1 MPETG
6 GSTAADAGMVDH
18 GGDITVNQLGLGAM
32 RITGPRPWAV
42 NR

>member
-6 GSTAADAGMVDH
+6 GSTAADADGDH
-18 GGDITVNQLGLGAM
+18 GGNITVNQLGLGAM